1 MRIGYNIPVKLLY
14 NHSLLRLTSYIFKCQ
29 TNYQLSQEQ
38 LNFICIFIANLTLLN
53 DLKKSSNYIDY
64 DVLKIMWARYILQL
78 GSPSNVVNYWSFA
91 NIKLRTHFVQ
101 RISIFLQF
109 TVRNL
114 RAKHNVSYLII
125 ICAQGKQ

>member
-1 MRIGYNIPVKLLY
+1 MPDKLPIVSRAIKLHLHFQCQLDSVKRFEKELKL
-14 NHSLLRLTSYIFKCQ
+14 HRLSC
-29 TNYQLSQEQ
+29 
-38 LNFICIFIANLTLLN
+38 
-53 DLKKSSNYIDY
+53 LKR
-64 DVLKIMWARYILQL
+64 MWTRYILQL